1 MISTKATPKRIDG
14 SINNVSSYLSLV
26 NHWSF
31 IENIAYQ
38 NCIIEL
44 FGFYPKILT
53 YFFCLSFSIYSDCLY
68 QFEYV
73 FFTSK
78 ISKWIVL
85 HRLFEVFDINTV
97 SQKDFFLF
105 PNSFEH
111 YIFNIFYK
119 TIVVV
124 VISTLP
130 IKLPHT
136 ITTYRIFSSILSFDV
151 FLTCKKLFEHSLSPI
166 AISYKYPTYS
176 LYDTVAKRL
185 HCDTLLRLLSISEV

>member
-14 SINNVSSYLSLV
+14 SLHNVPSYLSLV
-26 NHWSF
+26 NHWS
-31 IENIAYQ
+31 ILENIR
-38 NCIIEL
+38 
-44 FGFYPKILT
+44 
-53 YFFCLSFSIYSDCLY
+53 LSFESS
-68 QFEYV
+68 F
-73 FFTSK
+73 K
-78 ISKWIVL
+78 
-85 HRLFEVFDINTV
+85 VFDINTV

-111 YIFNIFYK
+111 CIFNIFYK

-130 IKLPHT
+130 IKIPHT

-151 FLTCKKLFEHSLSPI
+151 FLTCKKLFERSLSPT
-166 AISYKYPTYS
+166 AISCKYPTYY

-185 HCDTLLRLLSISEV
+185 HYDTLMWLLSISEV